1 MDLLDPQVLEV
12 LSGTLESRVKLDKE
26 DSQDFQECLELL
38 DQSDPKEAG
47 VTLVILVSQ
56 ELEVWDLQVE
66 QDPQGPLDPRALENL
81 DPREKGVLL
90 ENQAREDYQ
99 GDLDPLD
106 PLGIVNFVTV
116 LLPRQ
121 TNRPIKKALKLI
133 TIPGQVLIGPART
146 AQLPM
151 LQGRLP
157 RILPR
162 AWQPNWWQG
171 HAQYHDYNQYYLFCA
186 QYYNHVNPFI
196 IDLNIQDRKSVV

>member
-1 MDLLDPQVLEV
+1 M
-12 LSGTLESRVKLDKE
+12 
-26 DSQDFQECLELL
+26 
-38 DQSDPKEAG
+38 
-47 VTLVILVSQ
+47 VILVSQ
-56 ELEVWDLQVE
+56 ELEVWDLQVD
-66 QDPQGPLDPRALENL
+66 QDPQDPLDPRALENL

-106 PLGIVNFVTV
+106 PLGIVNSVTV

-133 TIPGQVLIGPART
+133 TIPGQALIGPART

-162 AWQPNWWQG
+162 AWHG
-171 HAQYHDYNQYYLFCA
+171 HAQYHDFYNQYYLFCA

-196 IDLNIQDRKSVV
+196 IDLNIHAYYHYTLMMKSLKYNQFFLDPHVIQFILSSLGG

>member
-1 MDLLDPQVLEV
+1 M
-12 LSGTLESRVKLDKE
+12 G
-26 DSQDFQECLELL
+26 
-38 DQSDPKEAG
+38 
-47 VTLVILVSQ
+47 
-56 ELEVWDLQVE
+56 
-66 QDPQGPLDPRALENL
+66 
-81 DPREKGVLL
+81 
-90 ENQAREDYQ
+90 
-99 GDLDPLD
+99 
-106 PLGIVNFVTV
+106 GIVNFVTV

-121 TNRPIKKALKLI
+121 TNRPIKKALI
-133 TIPGQVLIGPART
+133 RPART

-196 IDLNIQDRKSVV
+196 IDLNIHAYYNYTLMMKSLKYNPFFLDLK

>member
-1 MDLLDPQVLEV
+1 M
-12 LSGTLESRVKLDKE
+12 
-26 DSQDFQECLELL
+26 
-38 DQSDPKEAG
+38 
-47 VTLVILVSQ
+47 
-56 ELEVWDLQVE
+56 
-66 QDPQGPLDPRALENL
+66 
-81 DPREKGVLL
+81 LL
-90 ENQAREDYQ
+90 ENQAREDCLV
-99 GDLDPLD
+99 DLDPFD
-106 PLGIVNFVTV
+106 PLGIVNSVMG

-133 TIPGQVLIGPART
+133 TIPGQALIGPART

-171 HAQYHDYNQYYLFCA
+171 HAQYHDFYNQYYLFCA

-196 IDLNIQDRKSVV
+196 IDLNIHAYYNYTLMMKSLKYNPIFFGPTYSSIYFISSKNSNSDLIREKLRWPFSPFVSFVPTTPNL

>member
-1 MDLLDPQVLEV
+1 
-12 LSGTLESRVKLDKE
+12 
-26 DSQDFQECLELL
+26 
-38 DQSDPKEAG
+38 
-47 VTLVILVSQ
+47 LVILVSQ
-56 ELEVWDLQVE
+56 ELEAWDHQVE
-66 QDPQGPLDPRALENL
+66 QDPQGPLDPRVMENQ

-90 ENQAREDYQ
+90 ENQAREDCL

-106 PLGIVNFVTV
+106 PLGIVNSVTV

-133 TIPGQVLIGPART
+133 TVPGQALIGQALIGQALIGQALIGQALIGQART

-196 IDLNIQDRKSVV
+196 IDLNIHAYYKYTLMMKSLKYNPIFFGPTCSLICLIN

>member
-1 MDLLDPQVLEV
+1 MG
-12 LSGTLESRVKLDKE
+12 GTLESRVKLDKE
-26 DSQDFQECLELL
+26 DSQDCQECLELPDL
-38 DQSDPKEAG
+38 SDPKEAG

-56 ELEVWDLQVE
+56 VLEAW
-66 QDPQGPLDPRALENL
+66 
-81 DPREKGVLL
+81 
-90 ENQAREDYQ
+90 
-99 GDLDPLD
+99 D
-106 PLGIVNFVTV
+106 PLGIVNSVTV

-121 TNRPIKKALKLI
+121 INKRIKKALKLI
-133 TIPGQVLIGPART
+133 TIPGQALIGPART

-162 AWQPNWWQG
+162 AWQPNWCQG

-196 IDLNIQDRKSVV
+196 IDLNIHAYYNYYTLMMKSLKYNPIFLDLQ